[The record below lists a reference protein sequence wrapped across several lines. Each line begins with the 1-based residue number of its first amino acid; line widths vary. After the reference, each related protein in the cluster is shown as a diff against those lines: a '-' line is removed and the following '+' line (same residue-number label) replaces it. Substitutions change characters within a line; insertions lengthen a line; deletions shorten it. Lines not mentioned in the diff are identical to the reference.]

1 MIKFMYFESTIG
13 GSAKVELYVNP
24 SEVTHVKT
32 SEESIVIY
40 TKNKEVTFV
49 IPTNEYNVKAVKSLL
64 DAIRELNEKDIF

>member
-1 MIKFMYFESTIG
+1 MVKFIYGVTR
-13 GSAKVELYVNP
+13 LYVSP

-32 SEESIVIY
+32 DDVAIVIY